1 MSPERTR
8 PPSHL
13 RPVAVGLV
21 AAGGAVGTLARY
33 GVTSI
38 VPTLGGLPVAVVA
51 VNVAGAFLLG
61 LLTALAPGERLRLLL
76 GTGVL
81 GGFTTYSTYAVDTQL
96 LVARHESALA
106 LAYLLMTLAGGFAA
120 SVLGLAAGR
129 RWRR

>member
-1 MSPERTR
+1 M
-8 PPSHL
+8 
-13 RPVAVGLV
+13 
-21 AAGGAVGTLARY
+21 
-33 GVTSI
+33 
-38 VPTLGGLPVAVVA
+38 
-51 VNVAGAFLLG
+51 
-61 LLTALAPGERLRLLL
+61 
-76 GTGVL
+76 L